1 MSLPGRD
8 VGPFEPLVL
17 AMCEKYRY
25 EEMHCKRVADLAGQL
40 FAALADLHGMGEA
53 EAGLLRHGAL
63 LHDIGHAVHYR
74 AHHRH
79 GEYLVLQD
87 ASLGGYPEPERTVL
101 AYLARAHRKQRVPK
115 APGGGGEGRR
125 ALRLAALLRLAD
137 GMDHERTGTARLLAV
152 DVAPKQITLAVE
164 GIDLQAQ
171 ADLLN
176 RKAALMKPAFGR
188 KVVWQAGAES

>member
-1 MSLPGRD
+1 MLGHE
-8 VGPFEPLVL
+8 VGPYEPLVL

-63 LHDIGHAVHYR
+63 LHDIGHVIHYR

-79 GEYLVLQD
+79 GEYLILHD

-101 AYLARAHRKQRVPK
+101 AYLALAHRKLQVPQP
-115 APGGGGEGRR
+115 PGGGGAGRR
-125 ALRLAALLRLAD
+125 ALKLAALLRLAD
-137 GMDHERTGTARLLAV
+137 GMDHERTGAAKLLGV
-152 DVAPKQITLAVE
+152 EVAPKQITLTVE
-164 GIDLQAQ
+164 GIDLEAQ
-171 ADLLN
+171 ADLLM
-176 RKAALMKPAFGR
+176 RKAALVKPAFGR
-188 KVVWQAGAES
+188 TVVWQAGAEL